1 MQTVLLYGFDLQTYE
16 KYIKVLKSNDVSY
29 ICLKNTNYSLK
40 RALEREERFHQMV
53 GEEQMMIF
61 HNFSLRDI
69 NKTLRALQSSN
80 LKFSGLTIT
89 TSDSDLST
97 KLYIIIKNAKKDKEA
112 LYKRS
117 LISKMLEKLEFVFIS
132 EDDERIERYREVVI
146 QGYDI
151 IKNNDND
158 LKRITKVLSSL
169 NDMLKENML

>member
-1 MQTVLLYGFDLQTYE
+1 MVYLTFDDGPNVNVTPRVLD
-16 KYIKVLKSNDVSY
+16 VLKQYDVKATFFVIY
-29 ICLKNTNYSLK
+29 K
-40 RALEREERFHQMV
+40 E
-53 GEEQMMIF
+53 GEAE
-61 HNFSLRDI
+61 
-69 NKTLRALQSSN
+69 
-80 LKFSGLTIT
+80 
-89 TSDSDLST
+89 
-97 KLYIIIKNAKKDKEA
+97 EA